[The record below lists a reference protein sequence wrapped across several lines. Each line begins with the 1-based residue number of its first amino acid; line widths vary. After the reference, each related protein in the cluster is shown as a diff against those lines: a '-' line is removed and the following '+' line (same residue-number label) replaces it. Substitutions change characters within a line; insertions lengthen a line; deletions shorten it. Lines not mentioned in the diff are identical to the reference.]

1 MIEATLEKWHNYVH
15 SPSPDKLDDL
25 LSEDIIFYSPVVWT
39 PLEGKAIAKMYLKA
53 ATQLFFQKAQDF
65 KYVREVVNQQHI
77 ILEFETIVEGIIIN
91 GIDMM
96 EVNPDGKI
104 CSFKVMVRPLKAMN
118 KLHEKMAEML
128 QQL

>member
-1 MIEATLEKWHNYVH
+1 MIEATLEKWHDYVH

-39 PLEGKAIAKMYLKA
+39 PLEGKAIAIMYLKA

-77 ILEFETIVEGIIIN
+77 ILEFETIVEGIT
-91 GIDMM
+91 
-96 EVNPDGKI
+96 
-104 CSFKVMVRPLKAMN
+104 MN
-118 KLHEKMAEML
+118 
-128 QQL
+128 